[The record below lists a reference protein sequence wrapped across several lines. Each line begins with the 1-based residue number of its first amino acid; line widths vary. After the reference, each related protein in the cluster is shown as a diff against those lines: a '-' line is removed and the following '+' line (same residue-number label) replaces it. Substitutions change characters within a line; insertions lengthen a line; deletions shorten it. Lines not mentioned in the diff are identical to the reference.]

1 MSLQFLQTTPIESGQ
16 GAGTATMK
24 DVARLAGVSTATVSR
39 TLIKPELVSARTRER
54 VMRAVAEA
62 GYTPNSLARNLRKM
76 QTRSIIVVVQDITNP
91 FYPEIL
97 RGAEHTARAFG
108 YTVLMGN
115 TDNDPARERAY
126 LELVQSRRADGM
138 ILLTGRLP
146 AQGNDGGAIDP
157 ERLPP
162 LVFACEHLPDLG
174 LPTVRIDNAEAA
186 RLAMRHLFEL
196 GHERIAHIA
205 GPLNRIISVG
215 RLAGYRDA
223 LAERGLPSDPPLIA
237 EGDFTFNSG
246 VEAAKRLLALA
257 DRPTA
262 IFAANDESAIGA
274 IQTIKSHGLSI
285 PQDISVIGFD
295 DILFAAATDPALTTI
310 AQPRQEIGRRAMAI
324 MLDLLDGK
332 APPAGDVVLPVEV
345 VLRRSTGPPRPA

>member
-1 MSLQFLQTTPIESGQ
+1 MPFESGD

-39 TLIKPELVSARTRER
+39 TLIKPELVSTRTRER
-54 VMRAVAEA
+54 VMKAVAEA

-97 RGAEHTARAFG
+97 RGAEQTAQAFG

-115 TDNDPARERAY
+115 TDNDPVRERAY

-146 AQGNDGGAIDP
+146 AQGTDSVAVER

-186 RLAMRHLFEL
+186 RMAMRHLFEL

-205 GPLNRIISVG
+205 GPLNRIISVD
-215 RLAGYRDA
+215 RLAGYREA
-223 LAERGLPSDPPLIA
+223 LTERGLPPEPALVAD
-237 EGDFTFNSG
+237 GDFTFNSG
-246 VEAAKRLLALA
+246 VEAASRLLALA
-257 DRPTA
+257 HRPTA

-274 IQTIKSHGLSI
+274 IQAIKSQGLSV
-285 PQDISVIGFD
+285 PGDISVIGFD
-295 DILFAAATDPALTTI
+295 NILFAAATDPALTTI
-310 AQPRQEIGRRAMAI
+310 GQPRQEIGRRAMAI

-332 APPAGDVVLPVEV
+332 SPPLGDVILPVELV
-345 VLRRSTGPPRPA
+345 IRRSTGPRPLA